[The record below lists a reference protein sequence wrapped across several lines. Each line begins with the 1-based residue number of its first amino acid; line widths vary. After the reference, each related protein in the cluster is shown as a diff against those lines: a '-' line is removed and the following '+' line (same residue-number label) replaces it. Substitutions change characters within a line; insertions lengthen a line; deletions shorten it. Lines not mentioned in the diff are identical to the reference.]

1 MTKGRER
8 PLDSAR
14 NSKANMAKIKSKKPP
29 NGPLEKP
36 PAHIVNRAKVQARKQ
51 YLFVP
56 EPKVP
61 VGLPDPPPPVSE
73 QSPNEQPCREPK
85 PLPKAEKL
93 FKNHLYNQSS
103 MSGW

>member
-1 MTKGRER
+1 
-8 PLDSAR
+8 
-14 NSKANMAKIKSKKPP
+14 MAKIKSKKPR

-36 PAHIVNRAKVQARKQ
+36 PAHIINRAKIRARKQ

-73 QSPNEQPCREPK
+73 QSPDERSSGDPQPQKEQ

-103 MSGW
+103 LSGW